1 MDTKKISAE
10 ILEFIQTEAENYGY
24 SDTWEKS
31 RFVVEKEA
39 LYKEFCDRRGF
50 NKGLVDWTLSV
61 LVAQRKLE
69 DTKKDGFPGYSL
81 VMSSS
86 ANEKDVSSIYRLKNC
101 SKALLLSVLVFV
113 KEGSDF
119 EEEKRTLRTV
129 FTMILDHPEAFF
141 DQIFPDE
148 DFGYFGKEKQ
158 DARHFCTQNYK
169 IFKAYADDT
178 RRNARAELCACLY
191 SLVGKDEPRL
201 AECMPYCKYKF

>member
-10 ILEFIQTEAENYGY
+10 ILEFIQKEAEVFGY
-24 SDTWEKS
+24 YNTWEKS
-31 RFVVEKEA
+31 RFFIEKETM
-39 LYKEFCDRRGF
+39 YKEFCDRRGY
-50 NKGLVDWTLSV
+50 NKGLIDWTLSV

-113 KEGSDF
+113 KESSYF

-129 FTMILDHPEAFF
+129 VNLPAQT
-141 DQIFPDE
+141 
-148 DFGYFGKEKQ
+148 
-158 DARHFCTQNYK
+158 
-169 IFKAYADDT
+169 
-178 RRNARAELCACLY
+178 
-191 SLVGKDEPRL
+191 
-201 AECMPYCKYKF
+201 